1 MRDEESLMNECS
13 YCFQTS
19 ARSLRPPIRDFDC
32 SRSGGTERYEKIDR
46 AKFQSKQVLTNV
58 MQHMEGLQ

>member
-13 YCFQTS
+13 YYFLTS

-32 SRSGGTERYEKIDR
+32 SQRGGTERYEKIDH
-46 AKFQSKQVLTNV
+46 AKFQSKQVLTKV
-58 MQHMEGLQ
+58 MQHMEG